1 MHATYRINYPGEFV
15 VYNTLLDDGQY
26 QESREWIPN
35 TIVNNS
41 HNRVAVILGNGASR
55 TKNSLAPLAR
65 HKYQRPELRLQTYGC
80 NALIRDFAPDFLV
93 LNSECLVSEVLQYQ
107 VTSTTSVITTA
118 KIIMA
123 NSNRF
128 HMIPGNLNWNAGAV
142 ATFLACFDG
151 HKRVY
156 LLGMDNQVPGK
167 NNNVY
172 AGTPCYDSADTEV
185 SSEKWERNMYDIFR
199 AYPDV
204 DFVRIKPGGTT
215 PRSWQSCLNYRQIS
229 YRDFVLEVDL

>member
-1 MHATYRINYPGEFV
+1 
-15 VYNTLLDDGQY
+15 
-26 QESREWIPN
+26 
-35 TIVNNS
+35 
-41 HNRVAVILGNGASR
+41 
-55 TKNSLAPLAR
+55 
-65 HKYQRPELRLQTYGC
+65 
-80 NALIRDFAPDFLV
+80 
-93 LNSECLVSEVLQYQ
+93 
-107 VTSTTSVITTA
+107 
-118 KIIMA
+118 
-123 NSNRF
+123 
-128 HMIPGNLNWNAGAV
+128 
-142 ATFLACFDG
+142 
-151 HKRVY
+151 
-156 LLGMDNQVPGK
+156 MDNQVPGK